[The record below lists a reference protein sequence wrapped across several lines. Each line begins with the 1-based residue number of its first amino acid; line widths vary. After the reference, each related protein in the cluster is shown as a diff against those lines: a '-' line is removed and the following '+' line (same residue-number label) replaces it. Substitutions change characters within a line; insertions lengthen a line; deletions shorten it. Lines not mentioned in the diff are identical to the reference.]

1 MQQLLFSL
9 RLPTVKRSKADIY
22 KKKKKV
28 CYMLIFELFLQLY
41 HFVKWD
47 KEIVNHSIVL
57 RTLQITNLQLLNV
70 AVKPCKL

>member
-22 KKKKKV
+22 QKKV

>member
-22 KKKKKV
+22 QKKKV

-41 HFVKWD
+41 HLVKWD
-47 KEIVNHSIVL
+47 REIVNHSIVL